1 MLENRELDPARFNS
15 IEEIQNFC
23 AEHSAAD
30 YWNEIED
37 LDLQLS
43 PDFKVKL
50 ELKKL
55 YRLLGF
61 SNKQIEEIETKEKQE
76 NLDSRR

>member
-1 MLENRELDPARFNS
+1 M
-15 IEEIQNFC
+15 
-23 AEHSAAD
+23 
-30 YWNEIED
+30 ED
-37 LDLQLS
+37 LDLQLL

-61 SNKQIEEIETKEKQE
+61 SNKQIEEFETKEK
-76 NLDSRR
+76 